1 MIWNISS
8 LHTLRY
14 KHIWLQRCVYTHS
27 LYLWNL
33 LKAFYRL
40 GCPFAQASLPASH
53 PVCPWSAQSANCRRL
68 PRAIQAKTTS
78 SWFRFQFFGGQH
90 RHTYFC
96 YRGIVQECLIAS
108 QILHGQFYSWQLN
121 SLIILIGIS
130 KYIGQ
135 ILDILVLNS
144 LIFRNQYLEYNIP
157 RNKESSLQF
166 AGAATLNLREL
177 DESSHPSFNSGLDIG
192 ALWSEL

>member
-1 MIWNISS
+1 MATKMCV
-8 LHTLRY
+8 HTL
-14 KHIWLQRCVYTHS
+14 S
-27 LYLWNL
+27 LSVESTQSL
-33 LKAFYRL
+33 LPSGL
-40 GCPFAQASLPASH
+40 PICPGQPASQSPSLPMI
-53 PVCPWSAQSANCRRL
+53 CPICQLPKTAQGHSGQNYFIV
-68 PRAIQAKTTS
+68 IQVSILWGPTQA
-78 SWFRFQFFGGQH
+78 H
-90 RHTYFC
+90 IFC

-108 QILHGQFYSWQLN
+108 QILQGQFYSWQLN

-135 ILDILVLNS
+135 ILILVLNS